1 MKTIEY
7 VINPIFLEEVHS
19 DLIKIDVKQA
29 FVMGQDLFLK
39 KKKRELDSILL
50 KETEIYYL
58 GRELGFS
65 KKGVHF
71 TYTVE
76 LDEMIRET
84 LGYSR

>member
-39 KKKRELDSILL
+39 KKKKRIGFNTIERNRDLLLREGTWFFQERGPFHLHS
-50 KETEIYYL
+50 
-58 GRELGFS
+58 GA
-65 KKGVHF
+65 
-71 TYTVE
+71 
-76 LDEMIRET
+76 
-84 LGYSR
+84 